1 LHRGADIDHL
11 GRHGSH
17 RRVGLCAGFAKK
29 ISGPR
34 IEMIERAGHLPQLEQ
49 PDAVLK
55 VLSGF
60 LAG

>member
-1 LHRGADIDHL
+1 
-11 GRHGSH
+11 
-17 RRVGLCAGFAKK
+17 
-29 ISGPR
+29 
-34 IEMIERAGHLPQLEQ
+34 MIERAGHLPQLEQ